1 MDAEKF
7 WSTTEMNKFLY
18 QQLKTMCEANG
29 FVLSPRKGKHL
40 VKIAEHFVQ
49 IVCPEVSYGRTRI
62 HVLVSLA
69 GSFANHIY
77 AEKTFCPHGDKKED
91 IYSVYYDLA
100 IEDATS
106 YKEFYD
112 IQQMKILWA
121 EVIEPQFNQEI
132 FSCLNTFSF
141 ERFLVLSESWNCDG
155 FQCSISPKKDHALRF
170 LSMGYGEIWNG
181 NFEKSIPLLERALS
195 GFQKGI
201 ERDKQSGCEVPEADQ
216 EDYNTVREILSMMQR
231 GDTKAQVIEKMQEL
245 ERTALNKA
253 WGVTLSSE
261 GQTIRLKKKEL
272 L

>member
-18 QQLKTMCEANG
+18 QQLKTMCEVNG

-40 VKIAEHFVQ
+40 VKIAEHFIQ

-62 HVLVSLA
+62 HVLVSPT
-69 GSFANHIY
+69 GSFANYVY
-77 AEKTFCPHGDKKED
+77 AEKVFCPHGDKKED

-112 IQQMKILWA
+112 IQQMKTLWA
-121 EVIEPQFNQEI
+121 EVIEPQFNNEI
-132 FSCLNTFSF
+132 FSCLNSFGF
-141 ERFLVLSESWNCDG
+141 ERFLILSETWNCDG
-155 FQCSISPKKDHALRF
+155 FQYCRYPKRGDALRF
-170 LSMGYGEIWNG
+170 LSMGYGEIWKG
-181 NFEKSIPLLERALS
+181 NFEKSFLLLEQALS
-195 GFQKGI
+195 GFKKVI
-201 ERDKQSGCEVPEADQ
+201 ELDKQRGHEISMCDK
-216 EDYNTVREILSMMQR
+216 EDYNALSEILSMIQK
-231 GDTKAQVIEKMQEL
+231 GSTKVQVIEKMQEI
-245 ERTALNKA
+245 EQIALNKA
-253 WGVTLSSE
+253 WGVMLSSD